1 MGAKF
6 CNLNVYGKR
15 MEQVQEISKKYE
27 YYLLSPSWTTVT
39 SDYFQW
45 GDTQGHAKKL
55 SEELVRRCCQRS
67 VLTMIMWNL
76 RYMKTENF

>member
-39 SDYFQW
+39 
-45 GDTQGHAKKL
+45 DTQGHT
-55 SEELVRRCCQRS
+55 RS
-67 VLTMIMWNL
+67 YQKN
-76 RYMKTENF
+76 